1 MTVLAAL
8 LPDPGNLLAIAKVV
22 LGFGLVIFIHELGHF
37 VMARRNGVFVEK
49 FAIGFDFFGAKL
61 FTWHRDGTEYVIG
74 AFPLGGYVK
83 MKGQMDLP
91 DEAAASDDA
100 DSYQSKTV
108 WQRSQIIS
116 AGVIANFLSAFV
128 LCWFAL
134 VVGYHSYPAEVG
146 SLSYDTLEAGLRPG
160 DQITHVDGKK
170 VGSWEDLV
178 LTYATRAPGATIPM
192 TVLREGEQTR
202 VDIRVHRDPRLPIN
216 YPDFSGPV
224 ELRVGSFEVGSA
236 ADRAGIRPGD
246 VLLAVDGHPIGSWS
260 EFQHLIRRR
269 PARDIAVSIDREG
282 ERLELQAHT
291 ESRNPDQVPRLRLGF
306 VPAHEPVLDHVE
318 EGSPGWDAGLR
329 PGDRVVSVGST
340 PVGSWYALWKAATWG
355 YGEGEPVPMTVQRG
369 EEPPIQVTVT
379 PGRVPD
385 WGLGTS
391 ALPALGLAGRAP
403 DDLVIGTLLPGAPE
417 QLQVGDRIVAIKGHI
432 DAGKDEEGIAHTR
445 EWGTEEPSW
454 DTVLTLANKLSSPT
468 FELEVERDDK
478 RHTFEIELAEEPDT
492 VAMGFLGVAPLSKE
506 ILVRKGPI
514 AALGPSLKAPFRIL
528 KDFVDGMRAMAMR
541 RASARMLAGPV
552 GILQATYTYAEKS
565 LGDLAN
571 FLALLSV
578 NLAIV
583 NFLPIPITD
592 GGHFV
597 FLMYEK
603 FKGRRMDEELEARF
617 QWAGLVFI
625 LLIFLFATFNDVGR
639 IFGF

>member
-1 MTVLAAL
+1 M
-8 LPDPGNLLAIAKVV
+8 I

-83 MKGQMDLP
+83 MKGQLDLP
-91 DEAAASDDA
+91 EDGVTNEDP

-116 AGVIANFLSAFV
+116 AGVIANFLSAFA

-146 SLSYDTLEAGLRPG
+146 SLSYETLEAGLRPG
-160 DQITHVDGKK
+160 DQITYVDGKK

-178 LTYATRAPGATIPM
+178 LAYATREPGVTIPVM
-192 TVLREGEQTR
+192 VDRAGTTAS
-202 VDIRVHRDPRLPIN
+202 VDIVVHRDPRLPIN
-216 YPDFSGPV
+216 YPDFRGSV

-246 VLLAVDGHPIGSWS
+246 LLLAVDGHPIATWA
-260 EFQHLIRRR
+260 EFQHLIQHR
-269 PARDIAVSIDREG
+269 PDADIIVTIERGD

-291 ESRNPDQVPRLRLGF
+291 ESRTPDQVPVRPLLF
-306 VPAHEPVLDHVE
+306 EPDHPAVLDYVD
-318 EGSPGWDAGLR
+318 EGSPAWQAGLR
-329 PGDRVVSVGST
+329 SGDLVLAVAGQPVASWYGLWRRATWEVAEGT
-340 PVGSWYALWKAATWG
+340 PVPL
-355 YGEGEPVPMTVQRG
+355 TVQRG
-369 EEPPIQVTVT
+369 EDAPFDVAVT

-385 WGLGTS
+385 WGLGTT
-391 ALPALGLAGRAP
+391 ALAALGVAGQAP
-403 DDLVIGTLLPGAPE
+403 DQVTVGALLPGAPE
-417 QLQVGDRIVAIKGHI
+417 QLRVGDRIVAVKGQI
-432 DAGKDEEGIAHTR
+432 DAGKDAEGVRHTT

-454 DTVLTLANKLSSPT
+454 DTLLILANKLAAPT

-478 RHTFEIELAEEPDT
+478 RHTFEIALTEDPSP
-492 VAMGFLGVAPLSKE
+492 VQMGFLGVAPLSKE
-506 ILVRKGPI
+506 ILVRKGPVE
-514 AALGPSLKAPFRIL
+514 ALLPSFKGPFRIL

-552 GILQATYTYAEKS
+552 GILQATYSYAEKS
-565 LGDLAN
+565 MGDLAN

-603 FKGRRMDEELEARF
+603 LKGRRMDEELEARF

-625 LLIFLFATFNDVGR
+625 LLVFLFATFNDVGR